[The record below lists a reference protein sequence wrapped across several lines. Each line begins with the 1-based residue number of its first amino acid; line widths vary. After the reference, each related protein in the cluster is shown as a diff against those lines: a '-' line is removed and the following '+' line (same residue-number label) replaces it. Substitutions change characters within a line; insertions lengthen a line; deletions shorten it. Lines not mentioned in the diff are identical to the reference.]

1 MGLFGGGNSK
11 SDTTNNTLGSEASYD
26 NNQGDIAYGNQSNTN
41 ITTDHGAVQSSLANA
56 LASAQS
62 ALAANAKAND
72 NVADIAGA
80 SLLASDSAIKTVAD
94 ISKSSLLANNAN
106 VAAVLSAN
114 QSASKDS
121 LEFGAKSLDF
131 GSYTVGKNADLAEKT
146 LAGVMSFSGEA
157 LETNANLADNALGK
171 VADSANSVI
180 NSISSFAKEILVN
193 GEKATSG
200 ALQFAKETNRSDS
213 ANQAELMIKAVSVLG
228 IVAVLAFAFGGKK

>member
-1 MGLFGGGNSK
+1 MGLFDRNSSK
-11 SDTTNNTLGSEASYD
+11 SSTTNNEFGNSGQQQG
-26 NNQGDIAYGNQSNTN
+26 NQGNISNGGDVHSTT
-41 ITTDHGAVQSSLANA
+41 ISTDHGAVQSSLASA
-56 LASAQS
+56 LASTQA
-62 ALAANAKAND
+62 ALATNAKAND
-72 NVADIAGA
+72 NVADIAA
-80 SLLASDSAIKTVAD
+80 DSLLASDSAIKTVAD

-131 GSYTVGKNADLAEKT
+131 GSYAVGKNADLAEKT
-146 LAGVMSFSGEA
+146 LAGVMSFSGDA

-213 ANQAELMIKAVSVLG
+213 ANQAELI
-228 IVAVLAFAFGGKK
+228 